1 MDAALEEAHTD
12 SDSDDERFVNRPDA
26 DALFER
32 VFRSSPSQY
41 SVIVGSRGT
50 GKSTLAEKVA
60 REMQGMTYVAVADE
74 SKHVWR
80 MIWIPP

>member
-1 MDAALEEAHTD
+1 MDASLEEAHSG
-12 SDSDDERFVNRPDA
+12 SDSDDENFVNRPGA

-32 VFRSSPSQY
+32 VFKSSPKRY

-60 REMQGMTYVAVADE
+60 AG
-74 SKHVWR
+74 
-80 MIWIPP
+80 